1 MRVASLLGI
10 AIVIWSLTAAP
21 ASAAPRNPYS
31 GFNLS
36 GVNYGAQQWDRA
48 QREGRRVWPYDN
60 TPTIGSSRG
69 SSTTTAGGG
78 SAIVAGSG
86 RRLVRRWRR

>member
-1 MRVASLLGI
+1 MRAAHLLGI
-10 AIVIWSLTAAP
+10 AVVIWSLAA
-21 ASAAPRNPYS
+21 ASAAAAPRNPYS

-48 QREGRRVWPYDN
+48 QREGRRVWPYDK
-60 TPTIGSSRG
+60 TPNSVSFRG
-69 SSTTTAGGG
+69 SSATKAGGG
-78 SAIVAGSG
+78 SAVVEGSG